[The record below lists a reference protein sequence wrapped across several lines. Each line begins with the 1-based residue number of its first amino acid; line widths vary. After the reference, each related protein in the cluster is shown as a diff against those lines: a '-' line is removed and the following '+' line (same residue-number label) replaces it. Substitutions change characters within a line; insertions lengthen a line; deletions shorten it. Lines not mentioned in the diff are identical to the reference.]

1 MRVLVTGGA
10 GFIGANLIRKLLSQ
24 GNEVICIDNFAS
36 GLEENIKELFNNN
49 RFFLIVGNIV
59 DKALF
64 DKIGRVDQIYNLACL
79 ASPKYYQKQP
89 IETLRTCFEGVLNVL
104 EYARKYNVRILQT
117 STSEVYGDPLVSIQ
131 SEKYY
136 GNVNPNGV
144 RGCYD
149 EGKRV
154 AETLCCD
161 YLRMYDIDIKI
172 ARIFNTYGPYMRPDD
187 GWVISN
193 FVNAVLRDESIKIY
207 GDGKQTRSMCYVTD
221 MVDGLILL
229 MNSNVHGPVNLGN
242 PEELTINEVVS
253 IVMSQM
259 NKIVPVKHVQCL
271 EDDPQKRCPDISL
284 AKKELSWQPLISFD
298 VGITKT
304 IEYYKSLK

>member
-117 STSEVYGDPLVSIQ
+117 STSI
-131 SEKYY
+131 
-136 GNVNPNGV
+136 
-144 RGCYD
+144 
-149 EGKRV
+149 
-154 AETLCCD
+154 
-161 YLRMYDIDIKI
+161 
-172 ARIFNTYGPYMRPDD
+172 
-187 GWVISN
+187 W
-193 FVNAVLRDESIKIY
+193 
-207 GDGKQTRSMCYVTD
+207 RS
-221 MVDGLILL
+221 
-229 MNSNVHGPVNLGN
+229 
-242 PEELTINEVVS
+242 
-253 IVMSQM
+253 
-259 NKIVPVKHVQCL
+259 
-271 EDDPQKRCPDISL
+271 
-284 AKKELSWQPLISFD
+284 
-298 VGITKT
+298 VGIDTVRK
-304 IEYYKSLK
+304 ILWKRKSKWCSGLL